1 MEPSLYAAFSLG
13 LILGVKHAL
22 DADHLI
28 AVSTIVSEHKNLKW
42 ASLIGAFWGLGH
54 TATLFVVGVLVIG
67 LRLTIPPRL
76 ALGLEFLVAVML
88 VALGVNILWRSFRSE
103 KIHLHAHNHSPE
115 THAHFHI
122 HGEREETHIHPHPFK
137 SMRKPFFVG
146 MVHGLAGSAALML
159 LVLTTIPSPMAGLFY
174 IVIFGFGS
182 VGSMLVL
189 SSLIGLPFILNRAKI
204 HRSQPLD
211 TPRGGAGERRLRA
224 FPLVGHRLQRRTL
237 LARIVHGDQPPS
249 ASHFELALSGYL
261 CE

>member
-1 MEPSLYAAFSLG
+1 MEPSLYAAFGLG

-54 TATLFVVGVLVIG
+54 TTTLFVVGVLVIG
-67 LRLTIPPRL
+67 LRLTIPPRV

-103 KIHLHAHNHSPE
+103 KIHLHPHNHSPE
-115 THAHFHI
+115 MHAHFHL
-122 HGEREETHIHPHPFK
+122 HETQEEGHIHPHPFK

-159 LVLTTIPSPMAGLFY
+159 LVLTTIPSPLAGLLY
-174 IVIFGFGS
+174 IIIFGFGS

-189 SSLIGLPFILNRAKI
+189 SSLIGLPFILTAQKFTVLNRWI
-204 HRSQPLD
+204 RLV
-211 TPRGGAGERRLRA
+211 AGLASVA
-224 FPLVGHRLQRRTL
+224 FGLFYGWEIGFHDGL
-237 LARIVHGDQPPS
+237 
-249 ASHFELALSGYL
+249 F
-261 CE
+261 